1 MKQLMLFND
10 LILPLKADFDEARE
24 NLKKLKSLGYVIG
37 TDEVGRGCLAGPV
50 VAAAAV
56 LTQEQEE
63 KLLKMKLRD
72 SKLLSANSREKLFEK
87 IQELGVLWRAAQ
99 GSPAFIDEKNIL
111 LASLLTMKICVEKV
125 FKKLN
130 QNPACVIVDGN
141 QKIPDL
147 KFKQWALIRADKLI
161 PAVSAASII
170 AKVLRDRLM
179 KIYSEKYPVYDFAK
193 NKGYPTKFHINAV
206 KNFGITEIHRKSF
219 CKKFLERN

>member
-1 MKQLMLFND
+1 MLFND